1 MDALVELL
9 HTCLGVLG
17 CGCLDDEFWQS
28 RSTRRGGSSAAP
40 PLGHPQPQAFR

>member
-1 MDALVELL
+1 MDTLAELL

-28 RSTRRGGSSAAP
+28 RSSRRSHGAAAS
-40 PLGHPQPQAFR
+40 PLAHPRPQSFR